1 MKILHLIIA
10 ALLLALPSRASGE
23 TGGEMEPA
31 TVLTLDNCLEAASH
45 RNPIVLKALQEI
57 EAAGGLRLQA
67 LSEALPHLSGEAD
80 YLYLNRIQNYEFE
93 GEIIPTGQHD
103 NYSVGLTVEQ
113 NLYQGGKVLAGIKA
127 ASLYNRYAD
136 VYFREALE
144 EVGFRVKEFFYLL
157 LLQEGIAAVRRDTVA
172 HMEDYLKITEDR
184 YRQGTVSE
192 FDLITARVRLAN
204 SRPPLIEAANR
215 VDILKTSLL
224 REIGSEAKDFR
235 VSGELE
241 YRPFAAG
248 LDELNRFALDSRP
261 LLRQVEIEE
270 EIQEQNLR
278 AARSGYQPQFSLF
291 ATYQGERPQG
301 GLPPEDR
308 FEFEWLAGARLRWS
322 LFDGL
327 MTPGRVREE
336 RARLNQARI
345 TTEDTTRT
353 VLLSVKQAH
362 LDIEA
367 ARRAYISQRETV
379 EQAKAAYRI
388 GRVRWENGISTSLE
402 LTDAELN
409 LSEARVMLDQ
419 ALSAYRISL
428 AGLERAVGLSLAE
441 IESRLTEGKLVTRD
455 R

>member
-1 MKILHLIIA
+1 MRILFIAIA
-10 ALLLALPSRASGE
+10 ALLLAPPARAE
-23 TGGEMEPA
+23 GEMEA
-31 TVLTLDNCLEAASH
+31 SRILTLNDCLEAASH

-67 LSEALPHLSGEAD
+67 LSDALPHLSGEAD
-80 YLYLNRIQNYEFE
+80 YLYLDRIEYFESE
-93 GEIIPTGQHD
+93 GEILPLGQHD
-103 NYSVGLTVEQ
+103 NYSLGLTVEQ

-136 VYFREALE
+136 VYFREALG
-144 EVGFRVKEFFYLL
+144 EVSFRVKEFFYLL
-157 LLQEGIAAVRRDTVA
+157 LLQEGIVSVRGDTVK

-184 YRQGTVSE
+184 HREGTASE

-204 SRPPLIEAANR
+204 SRPPLIEAENR

-224 REIGSEAKDFR
+224 REIGSEAEDFAVR
-235 VSGELE
+235 GELE
-241 YRPFAAG
+241 YRPFAAE
-248 LDELNRFALDSRP
+248 LEELNRLALDSRP
-261 LLRQVEIEE
+261 LLRQMALEE

-278 AARSGYQPQFSLF
+278 AARSGYQPHLSIF
-291 ATYQGERPQG
+291 ATYQGDRPQG
-301 GLPPEDR
+301 GLPPEDK
-308 FEFEWLAGARLRWS
+308 FEFEWLAGARVRWS

-353 VLLSVKQAH
+353 VLLSVKQAR

-367 ARRAYISQRETV
+367 ARRAYLSQQETV
-379 EQAKAAYRI
+379 EHARAAYRI
-388 GRVRWENGISTSLE
+388 ARVRWENGISTSLE

-419 ALSAYRISL
+419 SLAAYRISL
-428 AGLERAVGLSLAE
+428 AGLEQAVGLPLDE
-441 IESRLTEGKLVTRD
+441 IEGKIVSSEQ
-455 R
+455 

>member
-1 MKILHLIIA
+1 MKSVGMIFS
-10 ALLLALPSRASGE
+10 ALLFALPLRAGGKV
-23 TGGEMEPA
+23 GGEFKPA
-31 TVLTLDNCLEAASH
+31 TVLSLSDCLQAASH
-45 RNPIVLKALQEI
+45 RNPIILKALQEI

-67 LSEALPHLSGEAD
+67 LSDALPHLSGEAD
-80 YLYLNRIQNYEFE
+80 YLYLDRIEFFEVE
-93 GEIIPTGQHD
+93 GESLPLGQHD
-103 NYSVGLTVEQ
+103 NYSLGLTVEQ

-136 VYFREALE
+136 VYFREALG
-144 EVGFRVKEFFYLL
+144 EVSFRVKEFFYLL
-157 LLQEGIAAVRRDTVA
+157 LLQEKIVAVRGDTVA

-184 YRQGTVSE
+184 YREGTASE

-204 SRPPLIEAANR
+204 SRPPLIEAENR
-215 VDILKTSLL
+215 IDILKTSLL
-224 REIGSEAKDFR
+224 REIGSESEDFA
-235 VSGELE
+235 VAGQLE

-248 LDELNRFALDSRP
+248 VEDLNRLALASRP
-261 LLRQVEIEE
+261 LLRQVKLEE

-278 AARSGYQPQFSLF
+278 AARSGYQPGFSIF
-291 ATYQGERPQG
+291 ATYQGDRPRG

-308 FEFEWLAGARLRWS
+308 FEFEWLAGARLRWN

-353 VLLSVKQAH
+353 VLLSVKQSY

-367 ARRAYISQRETV
+367 ARRAYLSQEETV
-379 EQAKAAYRI
+379 GQAEAAYRI
-388 GRVRWENGISTSLE
+388 ARVRWENGIGTSLE

-409 LSEARVMLDQ
+409 LSEARMMLDQ
-419 ALSAYRISL
+419 ALAAYRISL
-428 AGLERAVGLSLAE
+428 ASLEQAVGLPLDE
-441 IESRLTEGKLVTRD
+441 IEGKIVSSSSVISER
-455 R
+455 